1 MENLN
6 NVPSTGTF
14 GNSVQKINSNFDLI
28 VNAIN
33 SLEYQTTRSKGIL
46 NYGQNPATV
55 FPNAVAGDWCMI
67 LSQGNV
73 FPATIKTYNGS
84 TWSGSGTWNPDGV
97 DLTGYAKTTDMTTA
111 IANSLSQATARM
123 GYGECTVNGTALT
136 VSIPNF
142 ILPTSGGTVHIKMS
156 AVGTGASTLS
166 INGTTPKT
174 LWYNGKAVSSTNTW
188 EAGEIISVFYDG
200 TKYMSS
206 NSQGVGGKLKV
217 DDNNNA
223 DLSIGDSHGS
233 DIVEFKDG
241 HIRTKHFDSRDS
253 KTKVGNKDAV
263 DLSICDENDN
273 DIVEFKGGHIRTKYF
288 NSQDLIIDKTYSY
301 KGEKISL
308 GDNYL
313 TVQEMMSTTHTI
325 PRYLQGCAVYG
336 KYLFVAD
343 DYLNSIAVYDLE
355 DKVLVN
361 AVSFTPNSNYHC
373 NNANF
378 GTYKYANTDA
388 TPCMYIS
395 QEKEDTHLILV
406 FQVTFSN
413 DVFGFNL
420 VQTITMPTPQAGVSP
435 YYPNSMID
443 ADNGILYVMGYSTNS
458 YTESDSNKIIVL
470 KYELPLP
477 TDGDVTL
484 QPTDI
489 YAKFPSITATQGGC
503 IYKGKF
509 YQAFGTASTGSV
521 VIRSSDMQNFCNR
534 LYLADYG
541 VTTEPEAACIYDDCL
556 LVIGI
561 DKKVYKFKF

>member
-1 MENLN
+1 MTNQEIKTVGQTIAQETQIGGNTAARVGGVVEGIGVALDN
-6 NVPSTGTF
+6 KDAANGYYQATINGGT
-14 GNSVQKINSNFDLI
+14 IT
-28 VNAIN
+28 VNAP
-33 SLEYQTTRSKGIL
+33 
-46 NYGQNPATV
+46 NY
-55 FPNAVAGDWCMI
+55 
-67 LSQGNV
+67 LL
-73 FPATIKTYNGS
+73 
-84 TWSGSGTWNPDGV
+84 GSGGN
-97 DLTGYAKTTDMTTA
+97 L
-111 IANSLSQATARM
+111 R
-123 GYGECTVNGTALT
+123 
-136 VSIPNF
+136 
-142 ILPTSGGTVHIKMS
+142 IKMPS
-156 AVGTGASTLS
+156 AGTGASTLT
-166 INGTTPKT
+166 IGNANAVQ
-174 LWYNGKAVSSTNTW
+174 LWYNGAAVSAQNTW
-188 EAGEIISVFYDG
+188 EADEIISVFYDG
-200 TKYMSS
+200 TRFMAS
-206 NSQGVGGKLKV
+206 NSQGGGGKLKV
-217 DDNNNA
+217 DENNTA
-223 DLSIGDSHGS
+223 DFSISDPHGS
-233 DIVEFKDG
+233 EIVEFKDG
-241 HIRTKHFDSRDS
+241 HIRTKYFDSRDS
-253 KTKVGNKDAV
+253 KTKVGNNDDA

-308 GDNYL
+308 GENYL
-313 TVQEMMSTTHTI
+313 TVQEMMSTTHII

-343 DYLNSIAVYDLE
+343 DYLNGIGVYDLE
-355 DKVLVN
+355 NKVLVN
-361 AVSFTPNSNYHC
+361 AVSFTPNPNYHC
-373 NNANF
+373 NNVNF

-406 FQVTFSN
+406 FQVILN
-413 DVFGFNL
+413 NNVFGFNL
-420 VQTITMPTPQAGVSP
+420 IQKITMPAPQAGISP

-484 QPTDI
+484 QATDI

-509 YQAFGTASTGSV
+509 YQAFGGASNGSV

-541 VTTEPEAACIYDDCL
+541 VTTEPEAACIYDDSL

-561 DKKVYKFKF
+561 NKKVYKFKF

>member
-1 MENLN
+1 MTNEEII
-6 NVPSTGTF
+6 
-14 GNSVQKINSNFDLI
+14 Q
-28 VNAIN
+28 
-33 SLEYQTTRSKGIL
+33 RGIL
-46 NYGQNPATV
+46 IRDETEPAQNTSERV
-55 FPNAVAGDWCMI
+55 
-67 LSQGNV
+67 
-73 FPATIKTYNGS
+73 
-84 TWSGSGTWNPDGV
+84 GSGIEGIGRNLADK
-97 DLTGYAKTTDMTTA
+97 DTA
-111 IANSLSQATARM
+111 ITAEAARN
-123 GYGECTVNGTALT
+123 GYYQCTVSGTTLAVT
-136 VSIPNF
+136 APGF
-142 ILPTSGGTVHIKMS
+142 TLPAHGGNIRIKMS
-156 AVGTGASTLS
+156 APATSTTTLNINGTGAKAL
-166 INGTTPKT
+166 
-174 LWYNGKAVSSTNTW
+174 LYNGAAVSSVNTW
-188 EAGEIISVFYDG
+188 EKDEIISVFYDPSG
-200 TKYMSS
+200 SGQYLAS
-206 NSQGVGGKLKV
+206 NSQGGGGKLKV
-217 DDNNNA
+217 DENNTA
-223 DLSIGDSHGS
+223 DFSISDPHGS
-233 DIVEFKDG
+233 EIVEFKDG
-241 HIRTKHFDSRDS
+241 HIRTKYFDSRDS
-253 KTKVGNKDAV
+253 KTKVGNNDAV

-308 GDNYL
+308 GENYL
-313 TVQEMMSTTHTI
+313 TIQEMMSTTHTI

-343 DYLNSIAVYDLE
+343 DNLNGIGVYDLE
-355 DKVLVN
+355 NKVLVN
-361 AVSFTPNSNYHC
+361 AVSFTPNPNYHC
-373 NNANF
+373 NNVNF

-406 FQVTFSN
+406 FQVILN
-413 DVFGFNL
+413 NNVFGFNL
-420 VQTITMPTPQAGVSP
+420 IQKITMPAPQAGISP

-484 QPTDI
+484 QATDI

-509 YQAFGTASTGSV
+509 YQAFGGASNGSV

-541 VTTEPEAACIYDDCL
+541 VTTEPEAACIYDDSL

-561 DKKVYKFKF
+561 NKKVYKFKF

>member
-1 MENLN
+1 MTNQEIK
-6 NVPSTGTF
+6 NVGQTIAQETQIG
-14 GNSVQKINSNFDLI
+14 GNTAARVGGVVEGIGVALDNKDAANGY
-28 VNAIN
+28 
-33 SLEYQTTRSKGIL
+33 YQ
-46 NYGQNPATV
+46 
-55 FPNAVAGDWCMI
+55 
-67 LSQGNV
+67 
-73 FPATIKTYNGS
+73 ATI
-84 TWSGSGTWNPDGV
+84 
-97 DLTGYAKTTDMTTA
+97 
-111 IANSLSQATARM
+111 
-123 GYGECTVNGTALT
+123 
-136 VSIPNF
+136 
-142 ILPTSGGTVHIKMS
+142 SGGTVTVNAPNYLLGSGGNLRIKMPS
-156 AVGTGASTLS
+156 AGTTASTLTIGNAS
-166 INGTTPKT
+166 AVQ
-174 LWYNGKAVSSTNTW
+174 LWYNGAAVSAQNTW
-188 EAGEIISVFYDG
+188 EANEIISVFYDG
-200 TKYMSS
+200 TRFMAS
-206 NSQGVGGKLKV
+206 NSQGGGGKLKV
-217 DDNNNA
+217 GENNTA
-223 DLSIGDSHGS
+223 DFSISDPHGS
-233 DIVEFKDG
+233 EIVEFKDG
-241 HIRTKHFDSRDS
+241 HIRTKYFDSRDS
-253 KTKVGNKDAV
+253 KTKVGNNDAV

-308 GDNYL
+308 GENYL

-343 DYLNSIAVYDLE
+343 DYLNGIGAYDLE
-355 DKVLVN
+355 NKVLVN
-361 AVSFTPNSNYHC
+361 AVSFTPNPNYHC
-373 NNANF
+373 NNVNF

-406 FQVTFSN
+406 FQVTLN
-413 DVFGFNL
+413 NNVFGFNL
-420 VQTITMPTPQAGVSP
+420 VQTITMPAPQAGISP

-484 QPTDI
+484 QATDI

-509 YQAFGTASTGSV
+509 YQAFGGASTGSV

-541 VTTEPEAACIYDDCL
+541 VTTEPEAACIYDDSL

-561 DKKVYKFKF
+561 NKKVYKFKF